1 MKAKNATIIFVD
13 HNIAEISRAVLLL
26 KESFRN
32 LLVMETEDAL
42 MEFMENNEA
51 DVIMISLDLLPND
64 GISLMKEIRALGK
77 KNAPFIII
85 YSDKQDDFLQEAA
98 YDAGADSFIDFH
110 RDGSVMTLYLKN
122 ILQRRV
128 LRKKLNQRSILIDKE
143 KYLVYHNGLPV
154 QLPKKEFSLFEM
166 LYNNAD
172 KCLSKREIAAEL
184 WQDESVSKKRIID
197 VHIYNLRKFFGK
209 STIRTSKGN
218 GYKYVAAKK

>member
-1 MKAKNATIIFVD
+1 MKAKSATVIFVD
-13 HNIAEISRAVLLL
+13 HNIVEISRAVLLL

-42 MEFMENNEA
+42 MEFLEKNEA

-64 GISLMKEIRALGK
+64 GISLMKEIRALDK

-110 RDGSVMTLYLKN
+110 RDGTVMTLYLKN

-128 LRKKLNQRSILIDKE
+128 LRKKFNQRSILIDKE

-172 KCLSKREIAAEL
+172 KCLSKREIAAVL

-209 STIRTSKGN
+209 KTICTSKGN